1 MCTNLLHNLSFL
13 DIYCVSRYNRVK
25 LKFPNCHMILRNIK
39 SLRKSNFKGWIL
51 NSVGKLPQ
59 LSISSPNKNS
69 LKKRCIPFSGKLIPE
84 IVTNVLSFSLTTK
97 WLLEHWVFKTGL
109 SSTSSSHI
117 FYTPFRRKTKQNKT
131 RNLHSFFHSVSRS
144 FSSWLWMA
152 DHGIKSAGRL
162 FISYSFSN

>member
-109 SSTSSSHI
+109 SSTSLSHI
-117 FYTPFRRKTKQNKT
+117 RRKTKQNKT
-131 RNLHSFFHSVSRS
+131 QYLGLFPVDFGWLIMESNLQ
-144 FSSWLWMA
+144 A
-152 DHGIKSAGRL
+152 DYSYPIL
-162 FISYSFSN
+162 FLISMIYEHFYRT